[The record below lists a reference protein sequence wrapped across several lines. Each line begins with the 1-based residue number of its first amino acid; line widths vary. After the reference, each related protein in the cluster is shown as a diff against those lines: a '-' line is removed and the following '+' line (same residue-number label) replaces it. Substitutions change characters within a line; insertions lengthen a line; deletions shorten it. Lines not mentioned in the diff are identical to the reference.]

1 MYKQLPNGNVEI
13 QIPAWLVLD
22 ALRGSGNVIDAFDL
36 KDNDL
41 VWRVLTS
48 GWEIMAA
55 RMVQGNARQ
64 ADPPSVVLEFG
75 PDSGIFHRK

>member
-36 KDNDL
+36 TES
-41 VWRVLTS
+41 R
-48 GWEIMAA
+48 II
-55 RMVQGNARQ
+55 Q
-64 ADPPSVVLEFG
+64 
-75 PDSGIFHRK
+75 